1 MVLRGSL
8 AQNRTRTVLAVV
20 AIALGVALGY
30 AVQLIN
36 AAAVNE
42 LAQGV
47 QTLSGDADLELRGP
61 RGGFAEAIYP
71 GIAQMAEVAVASP
84 VVEVD
89 AKVEGGDMPLKILG
103 LDVFRAGYVQPG
115 LIPVATDRLDTLRPM
130 RCSSVPR
137 RNVPRRHEGTRFAS
151 GSRSRTWRCAWQARR
166 VGGQSA
172 ARGDGH
178 RGPGRVRSRRV
189 AEPDRLAA
197 ASGCRRGGVRRTL
210 ARDSAAGT
218 RRPPPETAIAAGAS
232 LSRSYR

>member
-61 RGGFAEAIYP
+61 RGGFAEAIFP
-71 GIAQMAEVAVASP
+71 AIARMAEVAVASP

-89 AKVEGGDMPLKILG
+89 AKIEGGDMPLRIVG
-103 LDVFRAGYVQPG
+103 LDVFRAGYIQPG
-115 LIPVATDRLDTLRPM
+115 LIPSRPIASTRCAPM
-130 RCSSVPR
+130 RCS
-137 RNVPRRHEGTRFAS
+137 
-151 GSRSRTWRCAWQARR
+151 
-166 VGGQSA
+166 
-172 ARGDGH
+172 
-178 RGPGRVRSRRV
+178 
-189 AEPDRLAA
+189 
-197 ASGCRRGGVRRTL
+197 
-210 ARDSAAGT
+210 
-218 RRPPPETAIAAGAS
+218 
-232 LSRSYR
+232 